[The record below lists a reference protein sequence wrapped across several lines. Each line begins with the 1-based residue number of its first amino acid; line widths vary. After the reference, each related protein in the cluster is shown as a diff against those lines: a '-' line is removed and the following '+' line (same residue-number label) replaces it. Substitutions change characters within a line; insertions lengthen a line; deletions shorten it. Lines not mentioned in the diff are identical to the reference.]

1 MTKENRPQSGREKET
16 VVSRP
21 VPARFSFA
29 RPLFWI
35 FCSNEIA
42 FFFFQKTEPWETEVS
57 NEDQDSDEEED
68 KIPEKRPKRRKQLKL
83 VDGVLYRV
91 NQYGKYFK
99 YFINVKD

>member
-1 MTKENRPQSGREKET
+1 MVCT
-16 VVSRP
+16 
-21 VPARFSFA
+21 
-29 RPLFWI
+29 
-35 FCSNEIA
+35 NEIA
-42 FFFFQKTEPWETEVS
+42 FFFHQKTEAWETEVS
-57 NEDQDSDEEED
+57 DEDQDSDEEED

>member
-1 MTKENRPQSGREKET
+1 MGLIDFWSNFITIELIG
-16 VVSRP
+16 SRGIT
-21 VPARFSFA
+21 F
-29 RPLFWI
+29 I
-35 FCSNEIA
+35 FC
-42 FFFFQKTEPWETEVS
+42 QKTEPWETEVS
-57 NEDQDSDEEED
+57 NEEEDSDTEED